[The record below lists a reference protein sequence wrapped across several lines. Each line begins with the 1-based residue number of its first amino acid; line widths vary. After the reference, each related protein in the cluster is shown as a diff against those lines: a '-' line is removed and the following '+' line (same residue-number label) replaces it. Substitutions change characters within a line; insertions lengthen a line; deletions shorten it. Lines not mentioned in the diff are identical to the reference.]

1 MTCAC
6 LPGDGC
12 LHVLGTA
19 RLLRFFSSSL
29 AAFVLLNISL
39 IVMKSCFKKKTT
51 SRGSFLK
58 DVRFSRS
65 STEGYPAEGGS
76 LEEHLLSLVDFQ
88 RRTFEMEHELFA
100 GERQAWKEERA
111 LLMSRIAELEALL
124 SGGGRAEKIHPPS
137 QKVVDAD
144 ALRLGSPA
152 SLWDPP
158 ISWNLLHS
166 KRLHKREK
174 ALDDG
179 RSTPPFTTTR
189 SDKTDSYTV
198 ACASIPIEKLDGKLD
213 GIKLKST
220 ALPSEVVARVLTSPP
235 AAPTTTT
242 TATTTSKRRPTEHKS
257 VLKLKLSE
265 LGPPDK
271 NLTMDAGHTPM
282 AAVVDADAD
291 ADRDA
296 DQSSPQKEGQSNG
309 VGDEQRPLTPPDAK
323 ELPQPTEKSES
334 YFPDLPEDPSLK
346 GPLSLLNDENHDNG
360 FLKELN
366 EKLLSE
372 TRQDPSLS
380 SNTKN
385 QDKDFD
391 EPPSHDG
398 SEPELKFKNATN
410 FGTAFGESSCG
421 RW

>member
-1 MTCAC
+1 
-6 LPGDGC
+6 
-12 LHVLGTA
+12 
-19 RLLRFFSSSL
+19 
-29 AAFVLLNISL
+29 
-39 IVMKSCFKKKTT
+39 MKSCFKKKAT

-76 LEEHLLSLVDFQ
+76 LEERLLSLVDFQ
-88 RRTFEMEHELFA
+88 RRTFEMEYELFA
-100 GERQAWKEERA
+100 AERQVWKEERA

-124 SGGGRAEKIHPPS
+124 SGGARAEKIHPPS

-174 ALDDG
+174 ASDEG
-179 RSTPPFTTTR
+179 QSTPPFTTTR

-198 ACASIPIEKLDGKLD
+198 ACASVPIEKLDGKLD
-213 GIKLKST
+213 GITLKST
-220 ALPSEVVARVLTSPP
+220 ALPPEVVARVLSPP
-235 AAPTTTT
+235 PPAPPACTTTS
-242 TATTTSKRRPTEHKS
+242 TSKRRPTEHKS

-291 ADRDA
+291 RDV
-296 DQSSPQKEGQSNG
+296 DQSSSQKEGQSNG
-309 VGDEQRPLTPPDAK
+309 AGDEQRPLTPPDAK
-323 ELPQPTEKSES
+323 ELPQPTENSES

-346 GPLSLLNDENHDNG
+346 GPLSLLNDEKHDTG

-366 EKLLSE
+366 EKLLNE

-385 QDKDFD
+385 QDKDVD